1 MPLHAHDLRPP
12 PGSKRPRKRVGRGN
26 ASGTGTYSGRG
37 LKGQKSR
44 AGGSLRIGFE
54 GGQVPLFRRMPRKR
68 GFRSPFRVEYTAVN
82 LFKLNERFEPNAE
95 VTAETL
101 AAAGLLR
108 NTREPFKVLARG
120 ELDRP
125 LTVRVAKIS
134 GSARTKIEAAG
145 GQVEV
150 LNATRATSAESL

>member
-12 PGSKRPRKRVGRGN
+12 PGAKRPRKRVGRGN

-44 AGGSLRIGFE
+44 AGGSLPIGFE

-68 GFRSPFRVEYTAVN
+68 GFRNPFRVEYTAVN

-101 AAAGLLR
+101 ADAGLLR
-108 NTREPFKVLARG
+108 NAREPFKVLARG

-150 LNATRATSAESL
+150 LDATRADGAESI